1 MRRMDDRLIARLVAA
16 GRVLFG
22 IVCLVAPRQI
32 LRQWGKDVSAP
43 VLWWIR
49 DRLDITHSIELE
61 VRIRALAALNRP
73 DPDVSWVVAGAIAD
87 TADAAVAIAFRDEL
101 GSAFT
106 ATTLAVAG
114 PAAALGWKA
123 AAGLKGS

>member
-49 DRLDITHSIELE
+49 AFGARDAVLGAG
-61 VRIRALAALNRP
+61 ALAALNRP

>member
-1 MRRMDDRLIARLVAA
+1 M

-49 DRLDITHSIELE
+49 AFGARDAVLGAG
-61 VRIRALAALNRP
+61 ALAALNRP
-73 DPDVSWVVAGAIAD
+73 EPDVSWVVAGAVAEA
-87 TADAAVAIAFRDEL
+87 ADAAVAIAFRDEL
-101 GSAFT
+101 GGAFT

-123 AAGLKGS
+123 AAGLNGA